1 MHDARA
7 EPDVKRGLTDAEER
21 GNHRMN
27 LNRIQEPGEARQAVR
42 DWQADGLTV
51 GFVPTM
57 GGLHEGHFSLIRAAD
72 DECDRTVISIFV
84 NPPQF
89 GEDEDLDEYPR
100 MVDRDCRAAAEEGAD
115 MAFVPSEDEMYPQGY
130 ATYVVQERLTER
142 LCGAHRPGHFR
153 GVLTVVTKLL
163 NIIPADRAYFGRK
176 DLQQSVVI
184 RRMVRDLNL
193 PVNIRVMPTV
203 REDDGLAMSCRNEYL
218 DPDQREQAT
227 CLYRALRRACSEFRE
242 GETDPDELIGSMQE
256 VLDGAP
262 QARPEYVEIV
272 DPETLEPVEK
282 AAEDSVAALA
292 VHLGEA
298 RLIDNMELGNP
309 E

>member
-1 MHDARA
+1 M
-7 EPDVKRGLTDAEER
+7 VS
-21 GNHRMN
+21 
-27 LNRIQEPGEARQAVR
+27 LNRIQEPGQARDTVR
-42 DWQADGLTV
+42 QWQADGLSV

-57 GGLHEGHFSLIRAAD
+57 GALHEGHFSLIRASA
-72 DECDRTVISIFV
+72 DECDRTAISIFV
-84 NPPQF
+84 NPTQF

-115 MAFVPSEDEMYPQGY
+115 MAFVPSEDEMYPPGY
-130 ATYVVQERLTER
+130 ATYVVQERLTDR

-163 NIIPADRAYFGRK
+163 NIVPADRAYFGRK

-184 RRMVRDLNL
+184 RRMVRDLNM
-193 PVNIRVMPTV
+193 PVRLRVMPTV

-218 DPDQREQAT
+218 DAEQREQAT
-227 CLYRALRRACSEFRE
+227 CLYRALRRACSEFAD
-242 GETDPDELIGSMQE
+242 GETDPERLVAAMRQ
-256 VLDGAP
+256 VLDDAP

-272 DPETLEPVEK
+272 DPETLEPVQE
-282 AAEDSVAALA
+282 AAEDSVAALT
-292 VHLGEA
+292 VYLGEA